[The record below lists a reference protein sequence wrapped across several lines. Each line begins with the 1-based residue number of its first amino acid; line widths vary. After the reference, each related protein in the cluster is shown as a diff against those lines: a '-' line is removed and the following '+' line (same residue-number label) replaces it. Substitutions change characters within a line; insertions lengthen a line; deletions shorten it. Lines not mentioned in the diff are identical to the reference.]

1 MGHPIEDRRAS
12 ARFGAPLLAHLR
24 ATLRPGNAVLLVNLA
39 RGGALV
45 HSKRPLPPG
54 GRVHVQIT
62 GGAQPLGIPGQ
73 VLRCTV
79 ASLCAK
85 EGPVYS
91 GALRFDSP
99 CDVPWG
105 DGNRRG

>member
-1 MGHPIEDRRAS
+1 MGHPLEDRRTS
-12 ARFGAPLLAHLR
+12 ARFGAPLLEHLR

-54 GRVHVQIT
+54 GRVHLQIT
-62 GGAQPLGIPGQ
+62 GGSQPVRISGL
-73 VLRCTV
+73 VLRCSV
-79 ASLCAK
+79 ASLCAR
-85 EGPVYS
+85 EGALYS

-99 CDVPWG
+99 CEVPWG
-105 DGNRRG
+105 DGNRQG

>member
-1 MGHPIEDRRAS
+1 MGHTIEDRRAY

-24 ATLRPGNAVLLVNLA
+24 ATLRPGNTVLLVNLA

-45 HSKRPLPPG
+45 HSRRPLPPG

-62 GGAQPLGIPGQ
+62 GGSQPLRISGQ
-73 VLRCTV
+73 VLRCGV
-79 ASLCAK
+79 ASLSAK
-85 EGPVYS
+85 EGAVFS

-99 CDVPWG
+99 CDLPWG